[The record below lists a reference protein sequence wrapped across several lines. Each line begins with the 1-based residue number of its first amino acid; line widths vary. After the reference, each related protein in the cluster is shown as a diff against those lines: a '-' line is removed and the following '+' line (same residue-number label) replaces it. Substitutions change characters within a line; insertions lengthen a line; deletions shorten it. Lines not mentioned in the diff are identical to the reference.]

1 MTLTAPY
8 RQHNYMGEYA
18 DDAACLTFIQ
28 ANKWDSSADGLGTPQ
43 NGMIYYNT
51 TSHVFKVRANGAWTT
66 LSQGTLDHGALSGL
80 ADDDHSQYL
89 LANGTRALTGD
100 MSMGGNQLTNVGSP
114 ILGTDAANKDYVD
127 AVAQGIDW
135 QDSVLDRFDPTSAL
149 PVGPN
154 QGDRYIAT
162 ATANGWTIHNI
173 YEYEGS
179 TWEETVP
186 NEGFAAWVEDENIV
200 YVFNGTSWVKMA
212 TIFAHNDL
220 ASLQGGTT
228 NEYYHLTSAQHGG
241 LTGGTD
247 TTLHTHDGRYYTE
260 TELGSTTASSE
271 GASLIGTDTKV
282 ALNNATTVEVALTYL
297 AGQNPAKR
305 ASGAGTPVSTVSG
318 VVGDL
323 YVDTTNDFVYINID
337 GTTAGWTLV

>member
-28 ANKWDSSADGLGTPQ
+28 ANKWDSSGDGLGTAQ

-51 TSHVFKVRANGAWTT
+51 TSHVFKVRANGAWTS
-66 LSQGTLDHGALSGL
+66 LSAGTMDHGALSGL
-80 ADDDHSQYL
+80 SDDDHSQYL
-89 LANGTRALTGD
+89 LANGTRALSGD
-100 MSMGGNQLTNVGSP
+100 LSMGGNQLTNVGAP
-114 ILGTDAANKDYVD
+114 AVGTDAANKDYVD

-135 QDSVLDRFDPTSAL
+135 QDSVLDRFDPTGAL
-149 PVGPN
+149 PVGPS
-154 QGDRYIAT
+154 QFDRYIAT
-162 ATANGWTIHNI
+162 ATANGWTVNYI

-179 TWEETVP
+179 TWEETIP

-200 YVFNGTSWVKMA
+200 YVFNGTNWVKMA

-228 NEYYHLTSAQHGG
+228 SEYYHLTSAQHSG

-247 TTLHTHDGRYYTE
+247 TTLHIHDTRYYTE

-271 GASLIGTDTKV
+271 GAALIGTDTKTN
-282 ALNNATTVEVALTYL
+282 LNSATTVEVALTYL
-297 AGQNPAKR
+297 NGQNPAKR
-305 ASGAGTPVSTVSG
+305 SSGAGNPNGTVTG
-318 VVGDL
+318 AVGDF
-323 YVDTTNDFVYINID
+323 YVDTTNDFVYANID
-337 GTTAGWTLV
+337 GANTGWTLV